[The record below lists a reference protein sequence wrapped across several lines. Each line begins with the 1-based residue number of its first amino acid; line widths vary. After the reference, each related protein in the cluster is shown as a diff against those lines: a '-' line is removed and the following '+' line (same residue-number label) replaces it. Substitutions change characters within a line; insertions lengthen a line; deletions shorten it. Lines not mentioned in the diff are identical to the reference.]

1 MPLPV
6 ISVAQMRE
14 WENASWAA
22 GRSPAAVI
30 KNVGRSLA
38 RRALALT
45 VPGDTILILAG
56 RGHNGD
62 DARAARP
69 FLAGRGDL
77 IGFAAHPHLSRR
89 KVVLVD
95 AMDPRTA
102 AREFSRSIQPAPG
115 RARPRLV
122 VDGLF
127 GIGLNRPLDGAW
139 KTLIDTVNQSGLPVL
154 SVDVPSGLNADN
166 GQVEVAAIRA
176 EVTLT
181 VGAPK
186 RGLLLASEWVGR
198 LEVAPDIGLIPCPL
212 KGELNWTLP
221 EDFTAWPPRRPLE
234 SHKGTFGHT
243 VIIAGSLGYH
253 GAAVLAARGALRAQ
267 PGLVTV
273 ETQESVY
280 IPVAAQLQSAMAR
293 PWRAGGPLP
302 KSATAILFG
311 PGLAADKLPAA
322 LKNELRAHW
331 KNFPG
336 PMIVDASALD
346 WLPPFN
352 VASALRADDISSPR
366 EEGRVSDGRAA
377 LPRSPEI
384 PWPREAGRG
393 APSIRECQC
402 QDAPSISAAQP
413 VRVITPHPGEAGRLL
428 GMTAKDV
435 QADRVAALRR
445 LSQRF
450 GNCYVVLKGSHTL
463 VGRAEG
469 GIFINS
475 SGNPLLA
482 QGGSGDLLGG
492 YLAGLLAQPACQQ
505 DPLTAIRFAVWQ
517 HGAAADDTSQC
528 SGLWTIEDMVSNLG
542 SVRPC

>member
-14 WENASWAA
+14 WENATWAA

-38 RRALALT
+38 RRALDLT
-45 VPGDTILILAG
+45 FPGDTILILAG

-62 DARAARP
+62 DARAARA
-69 FLAGRGDL
+69 FLAGRSRFDGVYR
-77 IGFAAHPHLSRR
+77 AAHPRLSRR
-89 KVVLVD
+89 KVVLVE
-95 AMDPRTA
+95 ALDPRAA
-102 AREFSRSIQPAPG
+102 AREYSRSIGPSPG
-115 RARPRLV
+115 RARPALV

-127 GIGLNRPLDGAW
+127 GIGLNRPLDGPW
-139 KTLIDTVNQSGLPVL
+139 KTLIDIVNESGLPVL

-166 GQVEVAAIRA
+166 GQVEGAAIRA

-212 KGELNWTLP
+212 AGELNWTLP
-221 EDFTAWPPRRPLE
+221 GDFAAWPPRRPVE
-234 SHKGTFGHT
+234 SHKGSFGHAAL
-243 VIIAGSLGYH
+243 IAGSLGYH

-273 ETQESVY
+273 EPQESVY
-280 IPVAAQLQSAMAR
+280 IPVAAQLQAAMAR
-293 PWRAGGPLP
+293 PWRAARPLP
-302 KSATAILFG
+302 KNSTALLFG
-311 PGLAADKLPAA
+311 PGLAADNLPAT
-322 LKNELRAHW
+322 LKKELRAHW
-331 KNFPG
+331 KNFHG

-346 WLPPFN
+346 WLQPGGP
-352 VASALRADDISSPR
+352 VA
-366 EEGRVSDGRAA
+366 GT
-377 LPRSPEI
+377 
-384 PWPREAGRG
+384 
-393 APSIRECQC
+393 
-402 QDAPSISAAQP
+402 

-428 GMTAKDV
+428 GMTAREV
-435 QADRVAALRR
+435 QADRVAALRQ
-445 LSQRF
+445 LSRRF
-450 GNCYVVLKGSHTL
+450 GNCYVVLKGHHTL
-463 VGRAEG
+463 VGRAAG
-469 GIFINS
+469 DIFINS

-517 HGAAADDTSQC
+517 HGAAADDTAQC
-528 SGLWTIEDMVSNLG
+528 RGLWTIEDMALDLG
-542 SVRPC
+542 SVRPS

>member
-38 RRALALT
+38 RRALDLT
-45 VPGDTILILAG
+45 FPGETILILAG

-62 DARAARP
+62 DARAARS
-69 FLAGRGDL
+69 FLAGRSQMGD
-77 IGFAAHPHLSRR
+77 GFRPRWNRR
-89 KVVLVD
+89 KVVLVE
-95 AMDPRTA
+95 AADPRTA
-102 AREFSRSIQPAPG
+102 AREFSRSIQLAPG

-127 GIGLNRPLDGAW
+127 GIGLNRPLDGPW

-166 GQVEVAAIRA
+166 GQVEGAAIRA
-176 EVTLT
+176 QVTLT

-198 LEVAPDIGLIPCPL
+198 LEVAPDIGLIPCPVT
-212 KGELNWTLP
+212 GDLNWTLP
-221 EDFTAWPPRRPLE
+221 EDFAAWPPRRPVE
-234 SHKGTFGHT
+234 SNKGTFGHAA
-243 VIIAGSLGYH
+243 IIAGSLGYH

-273 ETQESVY
+273 EPQESVY
-280 IPVAAQLQSAMAR
+280 LPVAAQLQAAMAR
-293 PWRAGGPLP
+293 PWRAGRPLP
-302 KSATAILFG
+302 KNSTAILFG
-311 PGLAADKLPAA
+311 PGLAADHLPAA
-322 LKNELRAHW
+322 LKKELRVHW

-346 WLPPFN
+346 WLEPDDAAP
-352 VASALRADDISSPR
+352 ALRADI
-366 EEGRVSDGRAA
+366 
-377 LPRSPEI
+377 I
-384 PWPREAGRG
+384 PSPREAGRG
-393 APSIRECQC
+393 SGRGVPSLRGLSLP
-402 QDAPSISAAQP
+402 DSPGGPPAGP

-428 GMTAKDV
+428 GISAQEV
-435 QADRVAALRR
+435 QADRVAALRQ
-445 LSQRF
+445 LSSLF
-450 GNCYVVLKGSHTL
+450 GNCYVVLKGHHTL
-463 VGRAEG
+463 VGRAG
-469 GIFINS
+469 GAIFINC

-528 SGLWTIEDMVSNLG
+528 QHLWTVEDMVLNLG
-542 SVRPC
+542 SVRP